1 MRVPMPHLVATG
13 CLVAVNACVL
23 TASLLPAHAQ
33 PQNNARRP
41 PASTPAG
48 TTDIAGIAGTS
59 FTPFTSSTG
68 DDTLLQARD
77 ALRTRDKARL
87 AGARAA
93 LLSAGHP
100 LALWSDYWDLSSR
113 LDVAQQPELDAFYA
127 RWPGSYVED
136 RLRNDW
142 LLELGRR
149 RNWALF
155 RIDFP
160 RFRMNDDREVTCYRL
175 LTQHL
180 DGVDVRA
187 AAQPPWQAQRDGDDG
202 CPLLGK
208 TLVDARVL
216 KADDAWHTARVATEA
231 NRQRSARAAA
241 ALAAQA
247 SLRAEASPAA
257 VQATGLAASEAVA
270 ELFRDPGRF
279 LNRQA
284 SVGLQRE
291 LALLALMRLAAADPD
306 AAAAQ
311 LDTSWQAQLTPTQA
325 ALGWAHT
332 AKQAAMKQSPQSTVW
347 AERAWKL
354 RAQSQRTGHDPSWS
368 DDLLAWHVRAALR
381 LPASDANRW
390 PLVAR
395 AIGAL
400 SPAEQRD
407 PAWTYWQARAA
418 DALAPRGEAG
428 DAARAEARQALQALS
443 QQTGFYPKLATE
455 ELGQRVALPQ
465 PPSPLSAFE
474 TQVARSHPGLQRALQ
489 MIALGLRSEGVR
501 EWNFSL
507 RGMGDR
513 ELLAA
518 AQTAC
523 EREVWDRCINT
534 SERTRTEVDMA
545 QRFPTPHRDAVRA
558 KAREVGVDAAF
569 VYGLIRQESRFIMD
583 ARSSVG
589 ASGLMQ
595 LMPAT
600 ARWTAKKIG
609 LPFTP
614 EMINDRDA
622 NLRLGATYLK
632 LVLDDFG
639 GSQAMAAAAY
649 NAGPGR
655 PRRWREGPPVEPA
668 AWAES
673 IPFNE
678 TRDYV
683 KKVLS
688 NAVDYALVMNTP
700 AASVT
705 SVATAANPAA
715 AAAPAAA
722 SIRARLGPPIG
733 PRDAGAAVP
742 DTQLP

>member
-1 MRVPMPHLVATG
+1 LAGLLATT
-13 CLVAVNACVL
+13 LMTMLAP
-23 TASLLPAHAQ
+23 PAQAQ
-33 PQNNARRP
+33 NSARP
-41 PASTPAG
+41 PAPAA
-48 TTDIAGIAGTS
+48 TAA
-59 FTPFTSSTG
+59 PG
-68 DDTLLQARD
+68 DDLLLQARD
-77 ALRTRDKARL
+77 ALRSKDKARL
-87 AGARAA
+87 ASTRSALVAAR
-93 LLSAGHP
+93 HP
-100 LALWSDYWDLSSR
+100 LAMWADYWELGTR
-113 LDVAQQPELDAFYA
+113 LDQARQNDLDAFYA

-142 LLELGRR
+142 LLEQGRR
-149 RNWALF
+149 RDWAGIG
-155 RIDFP
+155 REFP
-160 RFRMNDDREVTCYRL
+160 RFRMNDDREVTCYAL
-175 LTQHL
+175 LAQHL
-180 DGVDVRA
+180 DGTERPDIRQTA
-187 AAQPPWQAQRDGDDG
+187 LPAWQAQRDGDDG

-208 TLVDARVL
+208 TLVEARVF
-216 KADDAWHTARVATEA
+216 KADDAWHTARIATET
-231 NRQRSARAAA
+231 NRPRSARAAA

-247 SLRAEASPAA
+247 GLNPNTQTAT
-257 VQATGLAASEAVA
+257 VQATGTATSDTVG
-270 ELFRDPGRF
+270 ELFRDPARF

-291 LALLALMRLAAADPD
+291 LGVLALMRLAAADPE
-306 AAAAQ
+306 AAANQ
-311 LDTSWQAQLTPTQA
+311 LEASWQAQLSPTQA
-325 ALGWAHT
+325 ALAWAHVV
-332 AKQAAMKQSPQSTVW
+332 KQGAMRQSPLAAAW
-347 AERAWKL
+347 ADRAWKL

-381 LPASDANRW
+381 QPASDANRW

-395 AIGAL
+395 AIAAM

-407 PAWTYWQARAA
+407 QAWIYWQARAA
-418 DALAPRGEAG
+418 DALAARGEAG
-428 DAARAEARQALQALS
+428 DTQRAEARAAMQGLS
-443 QQTGFYPKLATE
+443 LQTGFYPKLATE
-455 ELGQRVALPQ
+455 DLGQRVALP
-465 PPSPLSAFE
+465 PSPAPLSAAE
-474 TQVARSHPGLQRALQ
+474 LQTARGHPGLQRGLQ
-489 MIALGLRSEGVR
+489 LITLGLRNEGVR
-501 EWNFSL
+501 EWNFTL
-507 RGMGDR
+507 RGMGER

-523 EREVWDRCINT
+523 ERDVWDRCINT
-534 SERTRTEVDMA
+534 SDRTRSEIDVA
-545 QRFPTPHRDAVRA
+545 QRFPTPFRDAVRDR
-558 KAREVGVDAAF
+558 AREIGVDPAF
-569 VYGLIRQESRFIMD
+569 MFGLIRQESRFIMD

-609 LPFTP
+609 MPFTP
-614 EMINDRDA
+614 ELINDRDA

-655 PRRWREGPPVEPA
+655 PRRWREGASMEPA

-673 IPFNE
+673 IPFAE

-688 NAVDYALVMNTP
+688 NAVDYALVLNAP
-700 AASVT
+700 LLASAQAGSAPALAAAS
-705 SVATAANPAA
+705 
-715 AAAPAAA
+715 

-733 PRDAGAAVP
+733 PRAASALAP